1 MRAVNLIPADERR
14 NGSAGGRSGGVAY
27 VLIGA
32 LAMLVVLAGAYGLI
46 AKSVH
51 DRAAKL
57 ADVTARAQA
66 AEATAGDLAEFTK
79 FAALRKERTQT
90 IKTLA
95 AGRVDW
101 EQMLREIARTMPSNA
116 WLTSLKGAN
125 APASTGSTP
134 PAAGAATP
142 APATPAATPA
152 PSIELGGCTTSQRA
166 VSGLMADLRRIAG
179 VTDVRLASS
188 VKAASEAG
196 SAASSASRTG
206 SDPCSGA
213 SRTVFS
219 MTLSFE
225 APATGAAPTTPTT
238 PGSPG

>member
-14 NGSAGGRSGGVAY
+14 SRSAGGRSGGLAY
-27 VLIGA
+27 VLVGT
-32 LAMLVVLAGAYGLI
+32 LAMLVVLAGMYGLI
-46 AKSVH
+46 TKSVN

-90 IKTLA
+90 VKTLA

-116 WLTSLKGAN
+116 WLTSLKGAK
-125 APASTGSTP
+125 AAATSGSTP
-134 PAAGAATP
+134 PAGGAATP
-142 APATPAATPA
+142 APTTAAATPA

-166 VSGLMADLRRIAG
+166 VSGVMAGLRRIAG

-188 VKAASEAG
+188 AKGTSDSG
-196 SAASSASRTG
+196 SAASSASRSG
-206 SDPCSGA
+206 SDPCSGGR
-213 SRTVFS
+213 RTVFS
-219 MTLSFE
+219 MTLTFK
-225 APATGAAPTTPTT
+225 APGTGAATTI
-238 PGSPG
+238 PGSTG